1 MSLILHAYWRSGTSY
16 RTRIGLN
23 LKGVAYETVPVDL
36 RAGAHLD
43 ENFRALNPQGLVP
56 VLEVDDVI
64 LTQSSAILEWLEERY
79 PEPALLPAR
88 LADRA
93 TVRAMAA
100 IVACDIHP
108 LQNLRVLKQL
118 RTQFS
123 ATPENEAAWICLWI
137 TSGFE
142 ALEIMIHRYG
152 RGFSFGDHPS
162 LADCH
167 LVPQVYAAYRFGVN
181 MGPFPAIRGVVD
193 AMHALPAVID
203 AHPDQQPDA
212 DATAS

>member
-23 LKGVAYETVPVDL
+23 LKGVAYETIPVDL
-36 RAGAHLD
+36 RSGEHLG
-43 ENFRALNPQGLVP
+43 EVFRALNPQGLAP
-56 VLEVDDVI
+56 VLEADDVM

-79 PEPALLPAR
+79 PEPALLPPR

-118 RTQFS
+118 RSQFS
-123 ATPENEAAWICLWI
+123 ATPDDEAAWIRGWI

-142 ALEIMIHRYG
+142 ALEVMIHRHG
-152 RGFSFGDHPS
+152 RGFSFGDHPT

-167 LVPQVYAAYRFGVN
+167 LVPQVYAAHRFGVN
-181 MGPFPAIRGVVD
+181 MSSFPSIRAVVD
-193 AMHALPAVID
+193 AMHALPAVVD

-212 DATAS
+212 DATVS